1 MNFFRRLKFKTQI
14 LICFAIVICFV
25 AIALFA
31 VAQTILRESY
41 RELKNNALE
50 NYSQQLSKNISNQL
64 DSYLSYMQ
72 LLSSDTGLLKAM
84 ATSNLKDVERYLNQS
99 VEDYLKNNMG
109 RVNSIR
115 VYQRNT
121 FSNIFGLGPTGDV
134 FSALAE
140 SPKQYPENIYITG
153 TYLNAR
159 NEKVFSIFRKVY
171 QQNMDREYC
180 IEMCVY
186 ETEIFRFYNENAD
199 GTDIYIFNDDAL
211 LSCNDRQSLTELLFY
226 QHSEKGEV
234 VSKEDLTLG
243 KRDVV
248 VDEIGSFGIGIHLET
263 DLAYLDRDYMALV
276 LKLAPIIILIF
287 FISFQLVA
295 MISRQM
301 NRRVK
306 TLQEKIQTISAND
319 MNEPIHLEG
328 EDEFSM
334 LAVQM
339 EDMRQR
345 ILDLIDQS
353 TKAQEQQRIAEMSAL
368 RAQINSHFLF
378 NSLSTIKWLA
388 LEGKVGQQAKAV
400 DSLAQFLRYSLEIT
414 GNQVALE
421 EEIRQLRAYV
431 YLQSLRYGDEINVQI
446 DVDEALMK
454 CQTVRLILQ
463 PLVENSIHHG
473 RRDNGATLNITIYS
487 DFDEDYYYLM
497 VEDDGNGIEAR
508 TLENLRQGR
517 QDNSQSG
524 YGLSNVIDRLHI
536 CLKDRSDDVI
546 RIDSCEGSYTIV
558 TIRQPLIM

>member
-1 MNFFRRLKFKTQI
+1 MNFFRRLKFKTQT
-14 LICFAIVICFV
+14 LICFAVVICFV
-25 AIALFA
+25 AVALFA

-41 RELKNNALE
+41 RELENNALE
-50 NYSQQLSKNISNQL
+50 NYSLQLSINISDQL

-72 LLSSDTGLLKAM
+72 LLSSDTGLLNAM
-84 ATSNLKDVERYLNQS
+84 ATSNLKGVERYLDRA

-109 RVNSIR
+109 RVSSIQ

-121 FSNIFGLGPTGDV
+121 FSNIFGLGSTSDV

-186 ETEIFRFYNENAD
+186 ETEIFRFFNENVD
-199 GTDIYIFNDDAL
+199 DTDIYIFNDDAL
-211 LSCNDRQSLTELLFY
+211 LSCNNRESLTELLFY
-226 QHSEKGEV
+226 RHSEKGEA
-234 VSKEDLTLG
+234 VSKKELTLG
-243 KRDVV
+243 QRDVV
-248 VDEIGSFGIGIHLET
+248 VDEIGNLGISIHLET
-263 DLAYLDRDYMALV
+263 DLAYLDRDYVALG
-276 LKLAPIIILIF
+276 LKVMPFIIMIF
-287 FISFQLVA
+287 FLSFQLAA
-295 MISRQM
+295 MISRQL

-306 TLQEKIQTISAND
+306 ILQEKIQTISANEMGESIYLD
-319 MNEPIHLEG
+319 G

-334 LAVQM
+334 LAEQM

-345 ILDLIDQS
+345 ILGLIDQN
-353 TKAQEQQRIAEMSAL
+353 TKAQEQQRVAEMSAL

-446 DVDEALMK
+446 DIDEALMK

-487 DFDEDYYYLM
+487 DCDEKYYYLM
-497 VEDDGNGIEAR
+497 VEDDGNGIGAK

-517 QDNSQSG
+517 HDNSQSG

-536 CLKDRSDDVI
+536 CLKDQSEDVI
-546 RIDSCEGSYTIV
+546 RIVSAEGSYTIV
-558 TIRQPLIM
+558 TIRQPLVM